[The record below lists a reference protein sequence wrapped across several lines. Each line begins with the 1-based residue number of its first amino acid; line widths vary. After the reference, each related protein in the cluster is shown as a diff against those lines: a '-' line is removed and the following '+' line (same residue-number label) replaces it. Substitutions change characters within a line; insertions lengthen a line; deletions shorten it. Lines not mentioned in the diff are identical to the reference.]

1 MEVLTNRLLN
11 APDAG
16 LRLLSAAAASFRD
29 LRPAAGES
37 LGGRFLEAEAQAD
50 LPAGVLEQTLSR
62 ISALESGD
70 SRSRYH
76 AAAANAA
83 TRSLGELALLPD
95 PVREAAYDAIGAG
108 RRWGMAGFGIRRM
121 TLPVAADCRV
131 DLLRIEP
138 GSGVSSHDHEDEEY
152 TLVLTGAFH
161 DGHARFAPGD
171 INVGTPGFRHEPRA
185 EAGQVCYALAVSYGA
200 PAFEGPM
207 GLLQK
212 LTGFG
217 R

>member
-1 MEVLTNRLLN
+1 MT

-16 LRLLSAAAASFRD
+16 LRLLSAAAATFQDDAHSSGESVGGWFLD
-29 LRPAAGES
+29 AEMPAA
-37 LGGRFLEAEAQAD
+37 LGPDALDQTFARIAALEA
-50 LPAGVLEQTLSR
+50 
-62 ISALESGD
+62 ID
-70 SRSRYH
+70 SRTRYF
-76 AAAANAA
+76 AAAAKEA
-83 TRSLGELALLPD
+83 TRSLGELSMLPD
-95 PVREAAYDAIGAG
+95 VVQQAAFDAIGSG

-121 TLPVAADCRV
+121 TLPVDAPCKV

-138 GSGVSSHDHEDEEY
+138 GAGVVSHDHEAEEY

-161 DGHARFAPGD
+161 DGHARFGPGD
-171 INVGTPGFRHEPRA
+171 INVGLPGFRHAPQA
-185 EAGQVCYALAVSYGA
+185 EAGQVCYALAVGYG
-200 PAFEGPM
+200 PATFEGPM